1 MNLYRFAV
9 RNLSRNRRRTL
20 ATAAAIS
27 IGVAALVFA
36 RGWVDGVTQ
45 AIQAYATDSRLGA
58 IQINAAGYASV
69 TELLPVS
76 LHLAQPAALI
86 ERVRATPGVAAV
98 TERILFAGSM
108 SNGEQ
113 DTLVLAT
120 AVDPEGEARVCP
132 SFLAADLRAGRLLTN
147 RDKDAIV
154 VGTELAAGLHLTPGS
169 QVTLEAR
176 TVAGQINAI
185 DVEVVGVASSS
196 LPDEGKWLVVLPLAT
211 ARHLVGLDGDA
222 GSSALVVRL
231 DDLGRATEL
240 AQRLGRTLGS
250 AVEVRSWRE
259 VGAYF
264 DQAIRTFAKAQVLLL
279 IIVGL
284 LALLVV
290 ANTQMLSA
298 SERTREI
305 GTLTALGAPRRL
317 IRRMFLL
324 ESLLLAAVAAVTG
337 AALGALACAITA
349 KIGIPFKPPNQP
361 VVLVRPISS
370 LGTAVLATVA
380 AMAVAVVGAVIPSW
394 LGARKRP
401 IEALKK

>member
-9 RNLSRNRRRTL
+9 RNLERNRRRTL
-20 ATAAAIS
+20 ATAAAIA

-45 AIQAYATDSRLGA
+45 AIRAYATDSRLGA
-58 IQINAAGYASV
+58 IQINAAGYSSV

-76 LHLAQPAALI
+76 LHLAQPATLI

-132 SFLAADLRAGRLLTN
+132 SFLAADLRAGRLLT
-147 RDKDAIV
+147 RDDKDAIV

-176 TVAGQINAI
+176 TVSGQLNAI
-185 DVEVVGVASSS
+185 DVAVVGVASSS

-211 ARHLVGLDGDA
+211 ARHLVGLDVDA
-222 GSSALVVRL
+222 GSSAVVVRL
-231 DDLGRATEL
+231 DDLGRASEL
-240 AQRLGRTLGS
+240 AGQLQGALGS
-250 AVEVRSWRE
+250 TVEVRSWRE

-298 SERTREI
+298 SERTKEI
-305 GTLTALGAPRRL
+305 GTLTALGAPRRFV
-317 IRRMFLL
+317 RRMFLL
-324 ESLLLAAVAAVTG
+324 EALVLGAVASITG
-337 AALGALACAITA
+337 AALGVLACWITA
-349 KIGIPFKPPNQP
+349 RIGIPFKPPNQP
-361 VVLVRPISS
+361 IVLVRPLAS
-370 LGTAVLATVA
+370 LGSAVAWSAIAIVV
-380 AMAVAVVGAVIPSW
+380 AMAGALIPSW
-394 LGARKRP
+394 IAARKHP
-401 IEALKK
+401 TEALT